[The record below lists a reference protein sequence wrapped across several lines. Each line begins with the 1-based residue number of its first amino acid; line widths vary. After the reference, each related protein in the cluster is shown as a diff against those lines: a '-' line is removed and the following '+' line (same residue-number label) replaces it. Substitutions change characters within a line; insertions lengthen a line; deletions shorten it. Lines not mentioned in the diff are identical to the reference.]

1 MVRANRTLSTLCAK
15 ILRADTRCRR
25 RRWQWLV
32 TDCALLTGSAE
43 TRRPVGNNL
52 FISRHTRVPR
62 VTCTSC
68 GAYTNARTYSPYAR
82 ASQPCVYVHACTQ
95 VHFSRLYMWARTP
108 CTRRFLDWYTYVTL
122 YTHVMR
128 TPLRTVLVPVL
139 VPRQLHK
146 RLTTRYR
153 KLFVPR
159 ECVRDNCAQQPP
171 WAHVRTQYVPC
182 SGVYLACRTDATR
195 VLPALHST
203 RGHD

>member
-32 TDCALLTGSAE
+32 TDCALLTGSVE

-68 GAYTNARTYSPYAR
+68 GAYTNVRTYSPYAR

-95 VHFSRLYMWARTP
+95 VHFSRLYMRARTP
-108 CTRRFLDWYTYVTL
+108 CTRRFF
-122 YTHVMR
+122 
-128 TPLRTVLVPVL
+128 VLVHLRNV
-139 VPRQLHK
+139 VHARYAYS
-146 RLTTRYR
+146 LTYRTRAR
-153 KLFVPR
+153 TRAPPTAQTSNNPISQV
-159 ECVRDNCAQQPP
+159 VR
-171 WAHVRTQYVPC
+171 
-182 SGVYLACRTDATR
+182 
-195 VLPALHST
+195 ST
-203 RGHD
+203 